1 MNILK
6 QICKDPRKAKNLLK
20 EKEKLLNQDTNLFG
34 KKFQSYMIDT
44 EKAKKHNL
52 QCFQTK
58 TKQFRIIA
66 LLVGPSSFKP

>member
-20 EKEKLLNQDTNLFG
+20 KKEKLLNQEDANLFE
-34 KKFQSYMIDT
+34 KKFRSYMINT
-44 EKAKKHNL
+44 GKAKKHNL

-58 TKQFRIIA
+58 TKQ
-66 LLVGPSSFKP
+66 